1 MYICLNCGYKSLKWL
16 GRCPNC
22 QEWETFVKEGDLES
36 KKKYE
41 RVEIK
46 TLKDLDYIKEERLAS
61 NITEFDRVL
70 GGGILRSSLILLGG
84 DPGVGKSTIALQ
96 VASKFKSLYLSAEES
111 QNQIIS
117 RARRIGIKGD
127 NIYIV
132 NDSNLDKV
140 LNSINENFDLLVI
153 DSIQTIYSDEI
164 PSSIGSVSQI
174 RACAYKL
181 LKFAKE
187 HNTSILI
194 IAHITKEGE
203 ISGPKLLEHIVDVV
217 LYMETN
223 EASLRILRSYKNR
236 FGPTNEVGIF
246 EMSEKGLREVN
257 KVEDY
262 FLSDINYAKPSI
274 ARSVVLEG
282 MRPIVVE
289 VQSLIIRT
297 FYPSPIRNSTG
308 YDLKRLNM
316 LLAVIEKYLNIKF
329 RNYDVYINIVGGI
342 KVLDQALDLAVAIS
356 IISGYK
362 NFPLNPKLVYIGEIG
377 LTGDIHNVYLMDLRK
392 SEAKRLG
399 FEVYKNK
406 KTLIDIYKDIFENG

>member
-1 MYICLNCGYKSLKWL
+1 MKWL

-22 QEWETFVKEGDLES
+22 QEWETFFKESDLELR
-36 KKKYE
+36 KQYE
-41 RVEIK
+41 KIEIK
-46 TLKDLDYIKEERLAS
+46 RLKDLDYIREERLVS
-61 NITEFDRVL
+61 NISEFDRVL
-70 GGGILRSSLILLGG
+70 GGGILGGSLILLGG

-96 VASKFKSLYLSAEES
+96 IASKFKSLYLSSEES

-132 NDSNLDKV
+132 SASNLDKV
-140 LNSINENFDLLVI
+140 LNSINENFDFLVI
-153 DSIQTIYSDEI
+153 DSIQTIYSDDV
-164 PSSIGSVSQI
+164 PSSVGSVSQI
-174 RACAYKL
+174 RTCAYKL
-181 LKFAKE
+181 LKFAKK
-187 HNTSILI
+187 HNTSVLI

-236 FGPTNEVGIF
+236 FGPTNEIGIF
-246 EMSEKGLREVN
+246 EMSERGLREVN
-257 KVEDY
+257 KIEDY
-262 FLSDINYAKPSI
+262 FLSDINYAKSSI
-274 ARSVVLEG
+274 ARSVVVEG

-316 LLAVIEKYLNIKF
+316 ILAVIEKYLNIKL
-329 RNYDVYINIVGGI
+329 RNYDVHVNVVGGI
-342 KVLDQALDLAVAIS
+342 KVLDQALDLAVALS

-377 LTGDIHNVYLMDLRK
+377 LTGDVHNVYLMDLRK

-406 KTLIDIYKDIFENG
+406 KTLIDIYKDVFENG